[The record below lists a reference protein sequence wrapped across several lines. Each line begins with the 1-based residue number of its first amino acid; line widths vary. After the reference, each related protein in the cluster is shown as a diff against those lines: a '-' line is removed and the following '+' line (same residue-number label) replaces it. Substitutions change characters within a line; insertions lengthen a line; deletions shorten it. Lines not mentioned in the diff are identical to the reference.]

1 MWHRYRTQKMRVIE
15 NGRPCRRKNGMAN
28 IFTGID
34 VADIEYLSSLNAS
47 ASTSSVPN
55 TTGTQALEISDDV
68 TSLNSANLEHSRD
81 TVNDHD
87 GASGNSDD
95 LHDDRWRLLL
105 DSVWVFEAALQNETR
120 SHLLDNKSLCATAN
134 TLPLVVC
141 VRYMTKHVANSV
153 LWLSHAVCAA
163 VFHSATHYPV
173 LPRER
178 TDRSILLGGSIN
190 REHKQGHSRGETGR
204 VILSLLLITM

>member
-1 MWHRYRTQKMRVIE
+1 MRVIE

-95 LHDDRWRLLL
+95 LHDDR
-105 DSVWVFEAALQNETR
+105 
-120 SHLLDNKSLCATAN
+120 
-134 TLPLVVC
+134 
-141 VRYMTKHVANSV
+141 
-153 LWLSHAVCAA
+153 
-163 VFHSATHYPV
+163 
-173 LPRER
+173 
-178 TDRSILLGGSIN
+178 
-190 REHKQGHSRGETGR
+190 
-204 VILSLLLITM
+204 